1 MKLKRIFAYIF
12 DILLVSFISSFIFSI
27 FAKPEELDNYEELYN
42 ESMEVMLNT
51 GSGEVNEEE
60 LMDLTYRMQT
70 ATKTSQIIN
79 VGLLIVYFGVS
90 AYLMKGQTLGKK
102 IFKLKVV
109 SANDKELNPALF
121 MLRAV
126 LVTNFIPNLIA
137 LLALILCSKNMWY
150 QINNVTSYLSS
161 IILFIMVGFM
171 IFREDERG
179 LHDIICQTKV
189 ISTKEEK

>member
-12 DILLVSFISSFIFSI
+12 DILLVSFISSLIFSV
-27 FAKPEELDNYEELYN
+27 FAKPEDLNNYEELYN

-51 GSGEVNEEE
+51 GSGEVNEDE

-102 IFKLKVV
+102 IMKIKVV
-109 SANDKELNPALF
+109 SATDKEINPALF
-121 MLRAV
+121 MLRAI

-137 LLALILCSKNMWY
+137 LIALILCSKNMWY
-150 QINNVTSYLSS
+150 QINNITSYLSS
-161 IILFIMVGFM
+161 IMLFIMVGFM

-179 LHDIICQTKV
+179 LHDIICKTKV
-189 ISTKEEK
+189 ISIKEEK

>member
-27 FAKPEELDNYEELYN
+27 FAKPEDLDNYEELYN